1 MNALP
6 GLVHFALFNVLTVF
20 DARPEVINLALVV

>member
-1 MNALP
+1 MLYQAW
-6 GLVHFALFNVLTVF
+6 HTSLFNVLTVF